1 MPPKLVI
8 ANATP
13 IISLSSVKQ
22 SFIFQALFQRI
33 AIPRAVD
40 DELKAT
46 EKPGAD
52 FSDNDWVDVITVKNR
67 ALVQALEKDLDKGES
82 EVIALGKELNADVV
96 IIDESIGYRIAMH
109 LDLPVVRTLSILATA
124 KSRGIIANISPIL
137 KEMIQKGRWY
147 SNDVVTQFLNSVG
160 E

>member
-22 SFIFQALFQRI
+22 SSIFQALFQRI
-33 AIPRAVD
+33 AIPRAID

-52 FSDNDWVDVITVKNR
+52 FSDKDWVDVIIVKNR

-82 EVIALGKELNADVV
+82 EVIALGMHVVHERPVSEEIMVLLN
-96 IIDESIGYRIAMH
+96 
-109 LDLPVVRTLSILATA
+109 
-124 KSRGIIANISPIL
+124 
-137 KEMIQKGRWY
+137 QK
-147 SNDVVTQFLNSVG
+147 QP
-160 E
+160 